1 MRTAAGGREEATDGE
16 SRVGQTWSLGGGAW
30 SRIEGSSRHDHRWG
44 RNLED
49 DVNITHSAAKA
60 WAQKPDADCCCCNGC
75 WYDCML
81 GGALVRGDA
90 VAVWE

>member
-1 MRTAAGGREEATDGE
+1 MGGRGE
-16 SRVGQTWSLGGGAW
+16 VTGDDLRVGQTWSLGGAW
-30 SRIEGSSRHDHRWG
+30 LRIEGSSRHDHCWG
-44 RNLED
+44 QNLEEN
-49 DVNITHSAAKA
+49 VNIAHSTTRVR
-60 WAQKPDADCCCCNGC
+60 AQKPEADCCCCNGC